1 MNIYTDSE
9 VSIVSM
15 KPRFTASPK
24 GQSQMN
30 DILVKNENTQT

>member
-9 VSIVSM
+9 VSIVLM
-15 KPRFTASPK
+15 KPRCTASPK